1 MGEYSPSYYL
11 AKLVDFHFSQPLH
24 LSTFTLD
31 EFEHAIRHSVID
43 PPCQLLAEIHSTLIY
58 NLRTVPF
65 VRHSAVLSLLRE
77 VDVEADN
84 VVLGVSLETLTAA
97 MAEVGNNWERVP
109 LRYVEGR
116 DGWEDALLG
125 CLKDVSDKFT
135 SLISLLMPP
144 LP

>member
-1 MGEYSPSYYL
+1 M
-11 AKLVDFHFSQPLH
+11 
-24 LSTFTLD
+24 
-31 EFEHAIRHSVID
+31 ID
-43 PPCQLLAEIHSTLIY
+43 PQCQLLAEIHSTLIY

-77 VDVEADN
+77 VDVEGEDDA
-84 VVLGVSLETLTAA
+84 VLGVSLDSLTAA

-116 DGWEDALLG
+116 EGWEDALLG
-125 CLKDVSDKFT
+125 CLKDVSVKFN
-135 SLISLLMPP
+135 SLISLLILP